1 MTEQA
6 TLPFSRVTAPSW
18 DHDPVG
24 WACWL
29 LDTHPGIYKQFRAL
43 CDEALRRQ
51 PGRVL
56 SADQV
61 LHVIRWE
68 TSLKAQGDTFK
79 INDHAS
85 ALFSRLYV
93 LDRPH
98 HDGCFRTRKSIFDML
113 SDEEDRRLIAAFE
126 PLKNKRRRYM

>member
-1 MTEQA
+1 MSQP
-6 TLPFSRVTAPSW
+6 TLNFEKTTAPAW
-18 DHDPVG
+18 EDDPVG

-29 LDTHPGIYKQFRAL
+29 LETHPEIYRQFRAL

-68 TSLKAQGDTFK
+68 TSLKAEGDTFK

-93 LDRPH
+93 IERPQS
-98 HDGCFRTRKSIFDML
+98 DGCFRTRKSIFDML
-113 SDEEDRRLIAAFE
+113 TQDETKRLMDAFE
-126 PLKNKRRRYM
+126 SVRLGIRERWP